1 MLGLLKQAVVVSF
14 RPCPAHHVLGPGY
27 HGTKGT
33 MVLWLLAKFTE
44 IFGRNQC
51 AAQFLDS
58 HELSYVAI
66 NAIVKRVKQ

>member
-1 MLGLLKQAVVVSF
+1 MLGLLKQALVATF
-14 RPCPAHHVLGPGY
+14 RPCPAQPVLGPGY

-33 MVLWLLAKFTE
+33 MVLWLLAKFTG
-44 IFGRNQC
+44 ILGRNQC

-66 NAIVKRVKQ
+66 NANVKRVKQ